1 MILHLK
7 KFIIILSLFKD
18 TYILNIHRIQYND
31 ALKYHIDKQTTKEYI
46 NLSIGTNFPRQ
57 ITFSIKS
64 NKTSGQS
71 YDNID
76 FLIEYC

>member
-1 MILHLK
+1 MIEYRKSNDITFK
-7 KFIIILSLFKD
+7 KNYHYILSLFKD

-64 NKTSGQS
+64 SSK
-71 YDNID
+71 NIE
-76 FLIEYC
+76 L